1 MPNGPDQ
8 RLWMYSE
15 GQRKVD
21 LIRQE
26 LADVREAADSANF
39 CAVISAAAAE
49 GMQLHS
55 WNIACDG
62 RIIAVFSPASD
73 EALDRQ
79 RKKKSKTMEQ
89 RISPEVFH
97 KALSRPLPENLR
109 RLLTILYNTDGYVP
123 DSEIQKE
130 LGKEPKGV
138 GGVMAWVKIYLSE
151 EGAKDVKR
159 DDFFQWKEPID
170 EGGYRLRDHLRPVV
184 AKLLNLESE
193 H

>member
-1 MPNGPDQ
+1 MPNGPEQ
-8 RLWMYSE
+8 RLWMHSE

-26 LADVREAADSANF
+26 LADVREAADSADF
-39 CAVISAAAAE
+39 CAVISMAAAE

-55 WNIACDG
+55 WNIARYG
-62 RIIAVFSPASD
+62 RIVAVFYPASD

-79 RKKKSKTMEQ
+79 RKKESQTVEQ
-89 RISPEVFH
+89 EISPEMFH
-97 KALSRPLPENLR
+97 KALSRPLSENLR

-130 LGKEPKGV
+130 LGKDSMGV
-138 GGVMAWVKIYLSE
+138 GRVMAWVKIYLNE
-151 EGAKDVKR
+151 VGGEDVKR

-184 AKLLNLESE
+184 AKLLKLESE
-193 H
+193 D